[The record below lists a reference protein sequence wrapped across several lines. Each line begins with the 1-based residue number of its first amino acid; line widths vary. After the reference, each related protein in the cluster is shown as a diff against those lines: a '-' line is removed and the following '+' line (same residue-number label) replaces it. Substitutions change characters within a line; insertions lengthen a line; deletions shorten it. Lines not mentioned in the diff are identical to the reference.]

1 MFIGGGELISRDYC
15 ESVVIWIY
23 VYTPELWNYLK

>member
-15 ESVVIWIY
+15 ES
-23 VYTPELWNYLK
+23 LWLFGFMYIHLNYGTT